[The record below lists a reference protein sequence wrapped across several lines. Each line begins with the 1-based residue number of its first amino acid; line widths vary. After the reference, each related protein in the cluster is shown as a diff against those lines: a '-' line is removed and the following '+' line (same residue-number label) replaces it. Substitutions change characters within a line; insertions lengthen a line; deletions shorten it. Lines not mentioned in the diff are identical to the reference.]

1 MRQMRIAVVSDSHNN
16 RTYTARAA
24 AIIAECGID
33 TVIHCGDVTGPDVL
47 REVFAGF
54 TLHVVLGNVDRDRAA
69 IEAAVPELPPGS
81 TAGEVYE
88 TTFDAVPIAAVH
100 GHTPKLSELVASGA
114 YGFLFHGHTHRR
126 RDERVG
132 TTRVV
137 NPGALGGLKRE
148 TRSFC
153 LVDPGAGR
161 VEFIELAD

>member
-1 MRQMRIAVVSDSHNN
+1 MKIAVVSDSHNN

-24 AIIAECGID
+24 AIIAERGVD
-33 TVIHCGDVTGPDVL
+33 TVIHCGDVTGPDL
-47 REVFAGF
+47 LQEIFAGF
-54 TLHVVLGNVDRDRAA
+54 ILHVVLGNIDRDRAA
-69 IEAAVPELPPGS
+69 IEAAVPALPAGS
-81 TAGEVYE
+81 TADEVYE
-88 TTFDAVPIAAVH
+88 TTADGVRIAAVH
-100 GHTPKLSELVASGA
+100 GHTRKLGELVEAGA
-114 YGFLFHGHTHRR
+114 YGFVFHGHTHRR
-126 RDERVG
+126 RDEQVG